1 MITTDFLPDALNI
14 PAVPPYS
21 VSLTDSVDDLALSY
35 PDGWPDAYWYG
46 WLRWENIPDSVKLSN
61 VSCTGTGDERTVTAT
76 TITQQ
81 NLNIGY
87 MATGFDDTA
96 LYWYGMLKGLQ
107 PYTDNAGIYHD
118 PVSNV
123 SPIMGSR
130 FINKLDPQG
139 VCPIHGGASA
149 PAENVIC
156 FFAQLQ
162 RIYGDDND
170 GYNNFSAGTLSFD
183 DTTDGINKFLN
194 GDITKTISFS
204 NYAVYDNGG
213 YEAGRYSFSY
223 VLDINSADFGAE
235 HPNVWTHRFSQSGYD
250 FILSVFMLGFGYPV
264 GADSI
269 SQNTAYTYKT
279 LRVSPIISQNI
290 GGTTYYGVGAQNYT
304 NYIAYDSTNDL
315 VYESNLSGVT
325 VSETLNSIDGY
336 VFGGFQGA
344 ITLANNGRNNYGI
357 MFENTAN
364 FSVCVE
370 RTGPNITKTRVL
382 RIMSVEEMQHTAT
395 LNMRYVTNDDFTV
408 NSYGFGSGIYVPHI
422 SEENEFL
429 CEWLT
434 GDFEDIQ
441 EQLRPW
447 QYGDITDNEYT
458 PEDLPPYEPP
468 YDGERFGGDN
478 IRPFDFIN
486 TVLSASNNFVTLY
499 ALSSDFIQA
508 FGQAMWAD
516 LGDPNFW
523 HMVGV
528 EFSNDFSINPA
539 DMMKYF
545 ISLRYYPIDLTP
557 YSSYEGGVYIGRA
570 TQAIE
575 PGAAT
580 LPYRISQNVIHIDG
594 GSVEVRMDHFNTDD
608 FRVYDPN
615 TQVTVYVPYCGNVQ
629 LAASEVY
636 GSTLYLDY
644 TLDMQT
650 GSMKAC
656 ISTSQSETSYNLIAT
671 LSGSIG
677 ADIQL
682 TANNNIEFLQRI
694 ASVVTGTVT
703 QTGSM
708 AMQGAMAGGEV
719 GAAVGAVAGALTGG
733 VSSLAS
739 LPPVTVHKQGTAAGF
754 ANLGGANRAYI
765 TIQTGIYDV
774 PNDFGK
780 VHGWR
785 CNIIRT
791 IGSVSGFTVCSDVN
805 TDGLTCTGDEAAEI
819 KRILESGFYA

>member
-1 MITTDFLPDALNI
+1 MITTDFLPDSLNI

-21 VSLTDSVDDLALSY
+21 VKLTDSVDDLALSY

-46 WLRWENIPDSVKLSN
+46 WLRWENIPDCLKISLLSC
-61 VSCTGTGDERTVTAT
+61 SGSGTDRTVSANS
-76 TITQQ
+76 IAAQ
-81 NLNIGY
+81 NMNVGY
-87 MATGFDDTA
+87 VATGCIA
-96 LYWYGMLKGLQ
+96 SSIYWYGMIQGAQ
-107 PYTDNAGIYHD
+107 VYSDNSGFYHD
-118 PVSNV
+118 PVNNV
-123 SPIMGSR
+123 SPFMGSR
-130 FINKLDPQG
+130 FINKLDPRG
-139 VCPIHGGASA
+139 ICGIHGGASA
-149 PAENVIC
+149 ALENKIGFVM
-156 FFAQLQ
+156 QLQ
-162 RIYGDDND
+162 RIYGDDTD
-170 GYNNFSAGTLSFD
+170 GYNNWSMVDIAFD
-183 DTTDGINKFLN
+183 DVANGINKFLA
-194 GDITKTISFS
+194 GDITRELVK
-204 NYAVYDNGG
+204 NGYAVYDNSG
-213 YEAGRYSFSY
+213 YTAGSY
-223 VLDINSADFGAE
+223 NISYTLDINSPDFGAE
-235 HPNVWTHRFSQSGYD
+235 HPNVWTHRFTQSGYS
-250 FILSVFMLGFGYPV
+250 FILQVFMCGFGFPV
-264 GADSI
+264 GADKINENDSY
-269 SQNTAYTYKT
+269 QYET
-279 LRVSPIISQNI
+279 LRLTPIFSQEIAGDRYIS
-290 GGTTYYGVGAQNYT
+290 VGAQNYYNFATYDIT
-304 NYIAYDSTNDL
+304 NSLITEPGTTCYIDSDY
-315 VYESNLSGVT
+315 VY
-325 VSETLNSIDGY
+325 
-336 VFGGFQGA
+336 GGFYGSVTIAGNGA
-344 ITLANNGRNNYGI
+344 NNYGI
-357 MFENTAN
+357 TFDENAN
-364 FSVCVE
+364 FAVIIDRV
-370 RTGPNITKTRVL
+370 GPNINKTRVF
-382 RIMSVEEMQHTAT
+382 RIMTAEEMMHTET
-395 LNMRYVTNDDFTV
+395 LNIRYVTNDDYTYS
-408 NSYGFGSGIYVPHI
+408 SYGFGSGIYVPHI

-447 QYGDITDNEYT
+447 QYGDITDNEYS

-468 YDGERFGGDN
+468 YDGERFGGDS
-478 IRPFDFIN
+478 IRPFDFTN

-508 FGQAMWAD
+508 FGQAMWSD

-677 ADIQL
+677 ADIQI